1 MKLLSDEWLAFVR
14 EQAEALPV
22 RDGATLVMQ
31 HVVSGSPAGGSPAG
45 GSRAGKV
52 QCRAELRDGQ
62 LVELEIGKRADAT
75 CTITWTYED
84 ALAALRG
91 DNLDVAFMRGR
102 LKLDGDYRAF
112 MYDLRAVFASPEGQA
127 LLAAVRDATDD

>member
-31 HVVSGSPAGGSPAG
+31 HVVSGSPAG
-45 GSRAGKV
+45 KV

-62 LVELEIGKRADAT
+62 LVELELGKRADAT
-75 CTITWTYED
+75 CTITWTYDD

>member
-14 EQAEALPV
+14 EQAATLPV
-22 RDGATLVMQ
+22 HQGASLVMQ
-31 HVVSGSPAGGSPAG
+31 HVVSGSPAG
-45 GSRAGKV
+45 KV
-52 QCRAELRDGQ
+52 QCRAELCDGR
-62 LVELEIGKRADAT
+62 LVELEVGKRADAT
-75 CTITWTYED
+75 CTVTWTYED

-112 MYDLRAVFASPEGQA
+112 MYDLRPVFSSPEGEA
-127 LLAAVRDATDD
+127 LVAAVRSATDD

>member
-14 EQAEALPV
+14 EQAATLPV
-22 RDGATLVMQ
+22 HQGASLVMQ
-31 HVVSGSPAGGSPAG
+31 HVVSGSPAG
-45 GSRAGKV
+45 KV
-52 QCRAELRDGQ
+52 QCRAELCDGR
-62 LVELEIGKRADAT
+62 LVELEVGKRADAT
-75 CTITWTYED
+75 CTVTWTYED

-112 MYDLRAVFASPEGQA
+112 MYDLRPVFSSPEGQA
-127 LLAAVRDATDD
+127 LVAAVRSATDD

>member
-14 EQAEALPV
+14 EQAATLPV
-22 RDGATLVMQ
+22 HQGASLVMQ
-31 HVVSGSPAGGSPAG
+31 HVVSGSPAG
-45 GSRAGKV
+45 KV
-52 QCRAELRDGQ
+52 QCRAELCDGR
-62 LVELEIGKRADAT
+62 LVELEVGKRADAT
-75 CTITWTYED
+75 CTVTWTYED

-112 MYDLRAVFASPEGQA
+112 MYDLRPVFSSPEGRA
-127 LLAAVRDATDD
+127 LVAAVRSATDD